1 MKPGHRDWFY
11 QPSVV
16 GDPTQRSLD
25 ELRPPEIV
33 GEVAN
38 PVLEAVRRL
47 SWRVFDLI
55 CYCFVSLQLSIHDR
69 LFGPEGSE
77 PRDLKCETDQAEASQ
92 KSFRFSMR

>member
-1 MKPGHRDWFY
+1 MKPAHGDWFDER
-11 QPSVV
+11 SVV
-16 GDPTQRSLD
+16 GDPAQRSLD

-55 CYCFVSLQLSIHDR
+55 CYCFVSLQLSTHYR
-69 LFGPEGSE
+69 LFGPEGTAF
-77 PRDLKCETDQAEASQ
+77 PDLAVLVMK
-92 KSFRFSMR
+92 